1 MRDYATAWTVR
12 DGLVTRMDMYPTPA
26 GALAAVG

>member
-1 MRDYATAWTVR
+1 MGDHATVWTVS
-12 DGLVTRMDMYPTPA
+12 DGLVTRMDMYPTLA